1 MNISSESI
9 KNTMHRGTEY
19 VKGKYN
25 KSAEFASKNYK
36 NHIKPALDK
45 SIKYTKNLAADTIE
59 FAKKNPKKIAV
70 ATGAAALLATGIV
83 LLAKSIKNAKK
94 AKAENVFLKDYAAVQ
109 SRQIQDLK
117 KIAAV
122 QQEIMNAK
130 DLIIAAQRKSAEI
143 R

>member
-25 KSAEFASKNYK
+25 KSAEFANKNYK

-45 SIKYTKNLAADTIE
+45 SIKYTKKLAADTIE

-94 AKAENVFLKDYAAVQ
+94 AKAENAFLKDYAAVQ

-130 DLIIAAQRKSAEI
+130 DLVIAAQRKSAET

>member
-9 KNTMHRGTEY
+9 KNTMHRGSEY

-45 SIKYTKNLAADTIE
+45 GVKYTKELASDTIE
-59 FAKKNPKKIAV
+59 FVKKNPKKVAV
-70 ATGAAALLATGIV
+70 GVGAAALLATGIAIFV
-83 LLAKSIKNAKK
+83 KAVRNAKR
-94 AKAENVFLKDYAAVQ
+94 AKTENVYLRNYVAEQ
-109 SRQIQDLK
+109 NEQIRDLK
-117 KIAAV
+117 KFAV
-122 QQEIMNAK
+122 IQQEIMNAK
-130 DLIIAAQRKSAEI
+130 DLVIAAQRKSAET